1 MIIQAMIEEGS
12 LTNDKMAEVVN
23 CSSRTISAARTNHRR
38 FGSTKAPYNGRG
50 GRPRSLTDP
59 EVETILD
66 LLRVNPWLHLDE
78 IAVYLG
84 DKFGELRSTST
95 IGRALK
101 KAGWSK
107 KVARRIAR
115 EQCAD
120 LRDMYLH
127 DVSAFTHEQLV
138 FVDESGCDTRVG
150 YRPTGWS
157 PLGVTPIQITRFQRG
172 QRFHIIPACTSDGIL
187 MY

>member
-1 MIIQAMIEEGS
+1 MAPNLADSQHVIIQGMIEEGS
-12 LTNDKMAEVVN
+12 LTNDEMATVVN
-23 CSSRTISAARTNHRR
+23 CSSRSISTARTNYRR

-59 EVETILD
+59 EVDTLLD
-66 LLRVNPWLHLDE
+66 LLRENPWLHRDE
-78 IAVYLG
+78 IAIFLG
-84 DKFGELRSTST
+84 DRFDELRSTST

-107 KVARRIAR
+107 KVARRIAK

-127 DVSAFTHEQLV
+127 DLSPFEVDRQSAL
-138 FVDESGCDTRVG
+138 TR
-150 YRPTGWS
+150 
-157 PLGVTPIQITRFQRG
+157 
-172 QRFHIIPACTSDGIL
+172 
-187 MY
+187 